1 MKQLY
6 LLPLSLILMIQ
17 GFGNDPL
24 LQEKEVENFTGSVI
38 LAPDEAGLEL
48 EEAQKIV
55 SINTEKFH
63 LRDAISDN
71 EYDDSNDDDNSDD
84 GNDDENDV
92 SFEYDEESDDSFIS
106 IDAPPSPDDAP
117 AMPKSQKVVPA
128 PVKEGSTY
136 GNSDNPAPLAPKAQ
150 KVNPAPAKEGASY
163 GITDI
168 PPPATPE
175 SKPAMPTPRKE
186 ESTYRAPNAPAQAK
200 PQGAALKRPSQQVK
214 PAEATVP
221 EQSQTTRRDSA
232 QRRQQPARAQSEQAS
247 AADSVQQSPST
258 RQAPARRRQQPA
270 RAQSEQASSADT
282 AQQPPSTR
290 QTPARRRQQP
300 ARAQSEQASAADT
313 VQQSPSTRQTPVRRR
328 QQPARAQ
335 SEQASAADTVQQ
347 PPSTRQTP
355 ARRRQQPARAQSEQ
369 ASAADTVQQSPSTRQ
384 APARRRQQPV
394 RAQSEQ
400 ASAADTVQQSPSTQQ
415 TPARRRQQPVRAQSE
430 QASAASKAEQKPA
443 SARQP
448 SAQLKQQPPVSQRT
462 QRSSSPRQSSSP
474 VETAQAED
482 DAMQRPARTTPRQ
495 RAYYQSSPRN
505 TREQGRLQ
513 AQSNGAN
520 MGTPYTQKIN
530 QSSMQPSGPK
540 ENSPSQL
547 PQAINMPAR
556 PVVQDG
562 WNLWILGEA
571 LLWQA
576 VQENMEYIYKGHDG
590 SNNSR
595 FRDIKKPHF
604 DWDWGWRFGAGY
616 NIPRDGWDL
625 SLIWTHIENRAKGT
639 THAGDESLDIVWSV
653 AAYHVP
659 SPTVAHAHW
668 EAHLDQVDLDLGRQ
682 FYVGRH
688 LTLHPKAGMRSS
700 WIFQEYDVHWTGT
713 QGTQKAHMTDK
724 FWGLGFFAGL
734 DSDWMLGWGFSLF
747 GDAGLAVLLG
757 YFDVDQHGTFNGATN
772 SKIKDSF
779 RTGRPIFDLD
789 LGLKW
794 AKKIYSD
801 RFALA
806 FKVGYEYHLYF
817 NQNQFLLSNGNDGFE
832 LFNPVNGDLTY
843 QGVTFSGQFDF

>member
-1 MKQLY
+1 TRQ
-6 LLPLSLILMIQ
+6 
-17 GFGNDPL
+17 
-24 LQEKEVENFTGSVI
+24 
-38 LAPDEAGLEL
+38 
-48 EEAQKIV
+48 
-55 SINTEKFH
+55 
-63 LRDAISDN
+63 
-71 EYDDSNDDDNSDD
+71 
-84 GNDDENDV
+84 
-92 SFEYDEESDDSFIS
+92 
-106 IDAPPSPDDAP
+106 AP
-117 AMPKSQKVVPA
+117 ARRRQQPA
-128 PVKEGSTY
+128 RAQSEQAAAADTAQQSPSTR
-136 GNSDNPAPLAPKAQ
+136 Q
-150 KVNPAPAKEGASY
+150 APARRRQH
-163 GITDI
+163 
-168 PPPATPE
+168 PARAQSEQAAAADTARQSP
-175 SKPAMPTPRKE
+175 
-186 ESTYRAPNAPAQAK
+186 STRQAPA
-200 PQGAALKRPSQQVK
+200 R
-214 PAEATVP
+214 
-221 EQSQTTRRDSA
+221 
-232 QRRQQPARAQSEQAS
+232 RRQQPARAQSEQAS

-258 RQAPARRRQQPA
+258 R
-270 RAQSEQASSADT
+270 
-282 AQQPPSTR
+282 
-290 QTPARRRQQP
+290 
-300 ARAQSEQASAADT
+300 
-313 VQQSPSTRQTPVRRR
+313 
-328 QQPARAQ
+328 
-335 SEQASAADTVQQ
+335 
-347 PPSTRQTP
+347 
-355 ARRRQQPARAQSEQ
+355 
-369 ASAADTVQQSPSTRQ
+369 
-384 APARRRQQPV
+384 
-394 RAQSEQ
+394 
-400 ASAADTVQQSPSTQQ
+400 Q

-443 SARQP
+443 SAQSR
-448 SAQLKQQPPVSQRT
+448 QQPQVSQRT
-462 QRSSSPRQSSSP
+462 QRSSSPRQSSRP

-482 DAMQRPARTTPRQ
+482 DAMQPPARTTPRQ

-653 AAYHVP
+653 AAYKVP

-700 WIFQEYDVHWTGT
+700 WIFQEYDVRWTGT

-794 AKKIYSD
+794 ARKIYNE